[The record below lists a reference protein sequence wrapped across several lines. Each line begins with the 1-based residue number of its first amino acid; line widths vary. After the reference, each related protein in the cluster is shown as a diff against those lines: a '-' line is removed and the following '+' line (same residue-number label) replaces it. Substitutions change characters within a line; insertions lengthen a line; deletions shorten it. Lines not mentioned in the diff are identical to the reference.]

1 MDNRIVTRR
10 ITAALALS
18 LLCAAANAHHSYTEF
33 DNMQTIEIEGT
44 LTSVSWQNPHANLI
58 VRTLDGRTFQI
69 ESAGVNYL
77 RRLDAPLDL
86 YEAGST
92 VKVAGW
98 PSKRSSSRMFGTNIL
113 SSDGQELV
121 LWQTEPRWQQTAF
134 GTRTPAM
141 FGPAANTG
149 GVAPDGAEAKT
160 LFRVWGSV
168 YDDLDG
174 ALKFS
179 APLSLTESA
188 LKVRASIPFDDTPAL
203 GCKPK
208 GMWII
213 MAQPF
218 PLDFVDRGNT
228 ILLRLEE
235 FDSVRTIHMDGG
247 VDPTTQA
254 RTPLGYSVGRWE
266 GESLVVD
273 TTRLGGGWVPFGP
286 SAHLVERFTPGDDG
300 RLHYTVRITD
310 PDFVTQ
316 PADGARYWVA
326 RPGEEVL
333 PFDCKETRLESG
345 SPATRP

>member
-1 MDNRIVTRR
+1 MNDRLIKSRLLATRLLL
-10 ITAALALS
+10 TAAWAFPFVS
-18 LLCAAANAHHSYTEF
+18 STANAHHSYAEF
-33 DNMQTIEIEGT
+33 DDQQTVEIEGA
-44 LTSVSWQNPHANLI
+44 LTTASWQNPHANLI
-58 VRTLDGRTFQI
+58 VRTLDGRTFQVETI
-69 ESAGVNYL
+69 GVNYL

-86 YEAGST
+86 FKVGST

-98 PSKRSSSRMFGTNIL
+98 PSKRSSSRIYGTNIL

-121 LWQTEPRWQQTAF
+121 LWRTAPRWRPTAF
-134 GTRTPAM
+134 GTATPGIFAPVS
-141 FGPAANTG
+141 PAAPRT
-149 GVAPDGAEAKT
+149 VYTKV
-160 LFRVWGSV
+160 LFQVWGSV
-168 YDDLDG
+168 YGDPDG
-174 ALKFS
+174 ALKFDT
-179 APLSLTESA
+179 PLSLTQAA
-188 LKVRASIPFDDTPAL
+188 LAVRASFPFDDTPAL

-218 PLDFVDRGNT
+218 PIDFIDQGGT

-247 VDPTTQA
+247 ADPGAQA

-266 GESLVVD
+266 NDTLVVE

-300 RLHYTVRITD
+300 RLRYTIRITD

-316 PADGARYWVA
+316 PAEATRYWVT
-326 RPGEEVL
+326 RPGEQVL
-333 PFDCKETRLESG
+333 PFECKET
-345 SPATRP
+345 TREDGTG